1 MPPTIEELRKKYT
14 ELKGQAVGLRDM
26 AKAEKRD
33 LTDEE
38 FTQTKAWL
46 DEGEKVTKSIEA
58 FEKAIQD
65 RNAQDA
71 RLSAFERFGDQ
82 PQATLTAPV
91 NPNPTADRTTDP
103 HGRQSNPNVRI
114 TGGPDSSG
122 FSSFG
127 EMLKAV
133 WNFDTH
139 RVNDPRLKWDNAGDP
154 QAAASG
160 LNEGTPSEAGFLV
173 EQETMAG
180 LFQRA
185 YETSAL
191 LNRIETVQIGEQFN
205 GLKVNAID
213 ETSRA
218 NGSRFGG
225 VVSSWEGEAETPTA
239 GKPTFR
245 QIKLDLKDLKALY
258 YATDDVLKDTVALES
273 VVSKAISSEM
283 EFKLEDS
290 IINGT
295 GAGQPLG
302 ILNSGSLVTVAK
314 ETGQAAA
321 TVTYENICKMW
332 ARMWARSRPTSV
344 WLINQELEPQLFT
357 MTLSVGT
364 GGMPVYLPPGGAS
377 ASPYGS
383 LFARPVIPVEYCA
396 ALGTAGDIMFTDL
409 SQYLGIDK
417 GGLQTASSMHVRF
430 IYNEM
435 TYRFIFRFD
444 GQPIWNSPLT
454 PYKGTSST
462 LSPFIALAT
471 RS

>member
-1 MPPTIEELRKKYT
+1 MPQTIDELRKKYT
-14 ELKGQAVGLRDM
+14 EVTGLARGLADK
-26 AKAEKRD
+26 AKADGGRD
-33 LTDEE
+33 LTEE
-38 FTQTKAWL
+38 ESGQMNAWL
-46 DEGEKVTKSIEA
+46 DAGDQVTADI
-58 FEKAIQD
+58 KAIQD
-65 RNAQDA
+65 RNTQDS
-71 RLSAFERFGDQ
+71 RLSALEKFGDQ
-82 PQATLTAPV
+82 PQASLTAPV
-91 NPNPTADRTTDP
+91 NPNPTAGAGTDP
-103 HGRQSNPNVRI
+103 HERRSNPNIV
-114 TGGPDSSG
+114 GGPDSLKFG
-122 FSSFG
+122 TFG

-139 RVNDPRLKWDNAGDP
+139 RVFDRRLKWDDTSDP

-180 LFQRA
+180 LFQRT

-191 LNRIETVQIGEQFN
+191 LNRIETVQIGERFN

-225 VVSSWEGEAETPTA
+225 VTSSWEGEAETPTA

-283 EFKLEDS
+283 EFKLEDA

-302 ILNSGSLVTVAK
+302 ILNSGCLLSVAK
-314 ETGQAAA
+314 ETGQVAA
-321 TVTYENICKMW
+321 TLVYENITKMW
-332 ARMWARSRPTSV
+332 ARMWSKSWLNSV
-344 WLINQELEPQLFT
+344 WLINQELLPQLFT

-396 ALGTAGDIMFTDL
+396 ALGTVGDVILADL

-444 GQPIWNSPLT
+444 GQPTWHSALT

-462 LSPFIALAT
+462 LSPFVALAA
-471 RS
+471 RA